1 MQKTKLKAARP
12 QTKKTRL
19 LACQDRVNFQV
30 LFRFPSGQFNN
41 WQCYLLLIY
50 LGTVQLNDFIILRGY
65 PEPPNNHVNFGY
77 PPAPPIVRVNGGP
90 LAIMWN
96 SQKTRFFSQEQFSIV
111 LPRAYLDSVSCAL
124 TLCIKSRLV
133 VKESSTDSDQYLPKK
148 ISFLGFV
155 SRLGTKSVLGSS
167 KVGPYTVARSTLL
180 HNP

>member
-65 PEPPNNHVNFGY
+65 PEPPNNHVNFGRLV
-77 PPAPPIVRVNGGP
+77 AVWP
-90 LAIMWN
+90 LCEIHK
-96 SQKTRFFSQEQFSIV
+96 KTRFFSQEQFSIV

-133 VKESSTDSDQYLPKK
+133 VKESSTDSDQYLPRR
-148 ISFLGFV
+148 FLFFDLY
-155 SRLGTKSVLGSS
+155 RLGTKLVLGSS

>member
-65 PEPPNNHVNFGY
+65 PEPLIIMSILATPHPFE
-77 PPAPPIVRVNGGP
+77 RVNGGR

-96 SQKTRFFSQEQFSIV
+96 SQKNTIFFSGAIQHSAAPS
-111 LPRAYLDSVSCAL
+111 LPRLCVLRAHAL
-124 TLCIKSRLV
+124 HKVEVGREGVQHRFRPIFT
-133 VKESSTDSDQYLPKK
+133 EK
-148 ISFLGFV
+148 ISFLWFV
-155 SRLGTKSVLGSS
+155 
-167 KVGPYTVARSTLL
+167 
-180 HNP
+180 

>member
-77 PPAPPIVRVNGGP
+77 PPPICTRKWWSFGHYVKFTKKHDFFLRS
-90 LAIMWN
+90 N
-96 SQKTRFFSQEQFSIV
+96 S
-111 LPRAYLDSVSCAL
+111 A
-124 TLCIKSRLV
+124 
-133 VKESSTDSDQYLPKK
+133 
-148 ISFLGFV
+148 
-155 SRLGTKSVLGSS
+155 
-167 KVGPYTVARSTLL
+167 
-180 HNP
+180 